1 MFLAVATLL
10 SGLALSSVAIYY
22 SVLGL
27 AAIFSAKFV
36 QVVIM
41 GVSLEVS
48 KLVIATWLKANWSRI
63 PSMMKWYM
71 TFAVIVLMLIT
82 SMGIFGFLSR
92 AHSEQ
97 SLVSSNNYALIQELD
112 RKISIEERAISD
124 YENVIT
130 QMDSAVQQLID
141 ANRLRGPNGSIAIR
155 QSQLEERNELTA
167 LIESSNE
174 RISDYQ
180 SQKMPLIEV
189 RNNLEAEVGPIKY
202 IAQFV
207 YGENPS
213 NDILEKAVSW
223 VIIILVF
230 VFDPLAVLLLIS
242 AQMSFKWKSEVP
254 IVKKEEVKVD
264 NTELELYSKL
274 GIASAY
280 EVYTETLCK
289 YAGSVNHYAQA
300 GIVTDSS
307 KTEHRL

>member
-48 KLVIATWLKANWSRI
+48 KLVIATWLKANWTRI

-71 TFAVIVLMLIT
+71 TFSVIVLMLIT

-97 SLVSSNNYALIQELD
+97 SLVSSNNAALIQELD

-124 YENVIT
+124 YENVIN

-141 ANRLRGPNGSIAIR
+141 ANRLRGPNGSIAVR
-155 QSQLEERNELTA
+155 QSQVEERNELTA
-167 LIESSNE
+167 LIESSNT
-174 RISDYQ
+174 RISEYQ
-180 SQKMPLIEV
+180 SQKMPLIEA

-254 IVKKEEVKVD
+254 VVKKEEVKVD
-264 NTELELYSKL
+264 NTELELYAKL

-289 YAGSVNHYAQA
+289 YAGSVDHYAQA
-300 GIVTDSS
+300 GIRFI
-307 KTEHRL
+307 H

>member
-97 SLVSSNNYALIQELD
+97 SLVSANNSALIQELD
-112 RKISIEERAISD
+112 RKISIEERTISG

-155 QSQLEERNELTA
+155 QSQAEERNELTA
-167 LIESSNE
+167 LIESSNA
-174 RISDYQ
+174 RISEYQ
-180 SQKMPLIEV
+180 SQKMPLIEA

-213 NDILEKAVSW
+213 NDVLEKAVSW

-254 IVKKEEVKVD
+254 TVKKEEVNVD
-264 NTELELYSKL
+264 NNELELYSKL

-289 YAGSVNHYAQA
+289 YGGSVNHYAQV
-300 GIVTDSS
+300 GIVSDSS
-307 KTEHRL
+307 KK